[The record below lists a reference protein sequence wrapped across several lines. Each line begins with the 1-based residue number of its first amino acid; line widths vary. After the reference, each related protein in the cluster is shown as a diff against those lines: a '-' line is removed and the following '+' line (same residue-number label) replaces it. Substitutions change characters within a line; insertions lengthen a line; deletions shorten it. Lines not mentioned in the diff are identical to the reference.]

1 MQTCRSTGHQIAS
14 SLEFIALMN
23 LKCHTTASGATP
35 RRPKIYD
42 GEKMPGLA
50 TLGRKL
56 FDRLSGN
63 SVKSIR
69 PIVAKI
75 NGLEPEF
82 RVLSDEGLRERTAVL
97 RRQAQDGQ
105 ELDALLPEAFANC
118 REALR
123 RTLGLRAF
131 DVQLMGGIFLH
142 RGNIA
147 EMATGEG
154 KTLVAVFPA
163 YLNALAGK
171 GVHIGTVNDYLAKRD
186 AEWMGKAYAALG
198 VTSGLVHQGQL
209 PPKKRAAYRADI
221 TYATSN
227 ELAFDYLRDNMKSS
241 LEDMVQRGCYYAII
255 DEADSVLI
263 DEARTPLIISGPSHD
278 DSDLYVKI
286 NGIISHIQPEHFDL
300 DEKLRSVTLT
310 DEGNDF
316 IEKELVSAGLL
327 PEGQSLYEN
336 ESNVLILHVMQALRA
351 HKIYN
356 RDQQYVIHDNTVV
369 LVNVSTGRMMPQRR
383 LSDGLHQAIEAK
395 EGVAIQPENVTLAST
410 SVQNYFRLYQKLA
423 GMTGTAMSDAEE
435 FREIYNLGVIQVP
448 MNEPVRRRDEHDQI
462 YRTASEKYIA
472 VIKAIRDANMRGQP
486 ILVGTTSIEKSEQL
500 SSMLRD
506 EGILHNVL
514 NARQHE
520 IESQVIA
527 DAGKLGA
534 VTIATNMAG
543 RGTDIQLGGNLEM
556 KLRRAMAAQ
565 PNLPAGEILTKVKI
579 EHDHERSRVLEAGG
593 LFVLGTEKHDNRRID
608 SQLRGRS
615 GRQGDP
621 GRSSFFLSL
630 EDELMRNIEAQ
641 SFDQIL
647 AKLKLDDNQ
656 IITHPWLR
664 KLLDK
669 AQSKVESRN
678 LQIRKQLLKFDN
690 VINEQ
695 RKVIFN
701 QRLEI
706 MRSADLSEIVN
717 GMRDKF
723 VDDLVAA
730 HMPVNSYAEQ
740 WDAKGLDFA
749 CRDSLML
756 DLPIAAWVKEEG
768 TGIEDIRS
776 RIILAANSMMAE
788 KAEKLGGEMSSSI
801 EKQVLLQ
808 AIDSKW
814 REHVLHLD
822 QLRSVIGFRSYG
834 LRNPLLEF
842 QTEAFGLFEKM
853 LAVLRQEVSCNL
865 ARIRPLSTEEQMTM
879 MGKFLAQNRDASV
892 KPGIDT
898 HENCV

>member
-1 MQTCRSTGHQIAS
+1 
-14 SLEFIALMN
+14 
-23 LKCHTTASGATP
+23 
-35 RRPKIYD
+35 
-42 GEKMPGLA
+42 MPGLA

-82 RVLSDEGLRERTAVL
+82 QLLSDEGLRERTATL
-97 RRQAQDGQ
+97 RRRAQDGQ
-105 ELDALLPEAFANC
+105 PLEALLPEAFANC

-123 RTLGLRAF
+123 RSLGLRAF

-171 GVHIGTVNDYLAKRD
+171 GVHIGTVNDSLAKRD

-198 VTSGLVHQGQL
+198 VTSGLVHPGQL
-209 PPKKRAAYRADI
+209 PPRKRAAYRADI

-227 ELAFDYLRDNMKSS
+227 ELAFDYLRENMKSN
-241 LEDMVQRGCYYAII
+241 LEDMVQRGHFYAII

-278 DSDLYVKI
+278 DSDLYIKI
-286 NGIISHIQPEHFDL
+286 NGIISRIQPEHFEL
-300 DEKLRSVTLT
+300 DDKLRSVSLT

-327 PEGQSLYEN
+327 PEGQSLYDS
-336 ESNVLILHVMQALRA
+336 ESNALILHVMQALRA
-351 HKIYN
+351 HKIYH
-356 RDQQYVIHDNTVV
+356 RDQQYVVHENTVV

-395 EGVAIQPENVTLAST
+395 EGVAIKAENVTLAST

-423 GMTGTAMSDAEE
+423 GMTGTAASDAEE
-435 FREIYNLGVIQVP
+435 FMETYDLGVIQLP
-448 MNEPVRRRDEHDQI
+448 TNEPVRRRDEDDQI
-462 YRTASEKYIA
+462 YRTANEKYFA
-472 VIKAIRDANMRGQP
+472 VIEAIRDANKRGQP

-500 SSMLRD
+500 SSMLRN

-520 IESQVIA
+520 IESQIIA
-527 DAGKLGA
+527 DAGKFGA

-543 RGTDIQLGGNLEM
+543 RGTDIQLGGNFEM
-556 KLRRAMAAQ
+556 KLNQAVAARPHLPPAEIRA
-565 PNLPAGEILTKVKI
+565 NIEI
-579 EHDHERSRVLEAGG
+579 EHDQERSRVLDAGG
-593 LFVLGTEKHDNRRID
+593 LFVLGTERHDSRRID

-621 GRSSFFLSL
+621 GQSCFFLSL
-630 EDELMRNIEAQ
+630 EDDLMRNIEIQ

-647 AKLKLDDNQ
+647 VKLRLENNQ
-656 IITHPWLR
+656 VITHPWLK

-678 LQIRKQLLKFDN
+678 LQVRKQLLKFDN

-695 RKVIFN
+695 RKAIFS

-706 MRSADLSEIVN
+706 MRSPDLSEIVD

-723 VDDLVAA
+723 IDDLIEA

-740 WDAKGLDFA
+740 WDAKGLDSA

-756 DLPIAAWVKEEG
+756 DLPIPAWVKEEG
-768 TGIEDIRS
+768 VDIADIRS
-776 RIILAANSMMAE
+776 RIILAANAMMAKKSE
-788 KAEKLGGEMSSSI
+788 MLGTEMTRSI

-808 AIDSKW
+808 IIDTKW
-814 REHVLHLD
+814 REHIARLD
-822 QLRSVIGFRSYG
+822 QLRSVIGFRSYAR
-834 LRNPLLEF
+834 RNPLLEF
-842 QTEAFGLFEKM
+842 QADAFGLFENM
-853 LAVLRQEVSCNL
+853 LTALRQEVSHNL
-865 ARIRPLSTEEQMTM
+865 ARIRPMSTDEQMAM
-879 MGKFLAQNRDASV
+879 MGKLLSQNRVTSSV
-892 KPGIDT
+892 PDLDT
-898 HENCV
+898 HGEFF